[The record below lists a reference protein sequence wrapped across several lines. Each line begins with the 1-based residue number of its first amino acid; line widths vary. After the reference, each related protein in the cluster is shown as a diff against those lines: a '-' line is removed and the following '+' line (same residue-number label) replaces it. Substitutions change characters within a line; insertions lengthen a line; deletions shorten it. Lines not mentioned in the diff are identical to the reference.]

1 MANRPLAYR
10 LIERKATIGKMAGK
24 YAHTI
29 VPKQNFSRTVYLK
42 NSKSN

>member
-1 MANRPLAYR
+1 MANSSLAYR

-29 VPKQNFSRTVYLK
+29 VPKGSVLK
-42 NSKSN
+42 SV

>member
-10 LIERKATIGKMAGK
+10 LTECKATIGKMAGK

-29 VPKQNFSRTVYLK
+29 VPKGSVLK
-42 NSKSN
+42 SV